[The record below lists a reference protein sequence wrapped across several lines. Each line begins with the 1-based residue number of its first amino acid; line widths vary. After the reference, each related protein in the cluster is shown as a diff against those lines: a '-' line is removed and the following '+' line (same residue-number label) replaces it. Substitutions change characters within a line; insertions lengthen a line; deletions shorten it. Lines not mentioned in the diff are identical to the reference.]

1 MGSKICHEPPS
12 GEWKD
17 MKCQSYTP
25 EFISPKFWV
34 ELTIRKNINDKVK
47 FCFSHN
53 ILLCSLSGL
62 NIVCID
68 KVRGRSWNFGFCG
81 FWGMS
86 KIFDFKGVAL
96 WGYITQRKVSLFS
109 ICFPILK
116 CKISKTQLFTSSALI
131 FNIHIFRF
139 KMDAG
144 LQVYIYFNTEFEFSC
159 LRSSFFSTLN
169 RHSKPTKP
177 MKLLSFLSIWWV

>member
-1 MGSKICHEPPS
+1 MSKQFKMVGFAWNIAMLVYQKLIKMKIKKNEKMGSKICHEPPS

-25 EFISPKFWV
+25 EFISPKVWV

-96 WGYITQRKVSLFS
+96 WGYIS
-109 ICFPILK
+109 
-116 CKISKTQLFTSSALI
+116 
-131 FNIHIFRF
+131 
-139 KMDAG
+139 
-144 LQVYIYFNTEFEFSC
+144 
-159 LRSSFFSTLN
+159 
-169 RHSKPTKP
+169 
-177 MKLLSFLSIWWV
+177 